1 MSDLFPRLHSKIDR
15 WAFNGA
21 FGRNFA
27 AVFDLQMW
35 CFGCDIKY
43 ESGNLLLAY
52 GFERDRP
59 MRNVTG
65 SSHYARAVPGQTDMP
80 MCSIHLWG
88 FALILLTTGCAL
100 CLRRHERIPL
110 VAIDATIPAGVWRPH
125 DLPEFSLPRVE
136 TDIQHARKHLLIVA
150 NELLAYERFVELNT
164 RSTYRPACLRQR
176 RNARSLGAAQLS
188 TAWSELSSKLE
199 SSDYIVA

>member
-1 MSDLFPRLHSKIDR
+1 MSELFPRLHTKIDR
-15 WAFNGA
+15 WAFNGV

-59 MRNVTG
+59 VRNVTG
-65 SSHYARAVPGQTDMP
+65 SSHYARTVPGPTDKP
-80 MCSIHLWG
+80 MCSMHLWG
-88 FALILLTTGCAL
+88 FALILLSAGCAL

-110 VAIDATIPAGVWRPH
+110 VAIDPIIPAGVWRPH
-125 DLPEFSLPRVE
+125 DLPQFSLPRLE
-136 TDIQHARKHLLIVA
+136 TDMQRAREHLLMVA
-150 NELLAYERFVELNT
+150 NELLAYERFVEINT
-164 RSTYRPACLRQR
+164 RSTYRSACLRQR
-176 RNARSLGAAQLS
+176 RTTRALGATKLS
-188 TAWSELSSKLE
+188 CAWSELSSKL
-199 SSDYIVA
+199 A